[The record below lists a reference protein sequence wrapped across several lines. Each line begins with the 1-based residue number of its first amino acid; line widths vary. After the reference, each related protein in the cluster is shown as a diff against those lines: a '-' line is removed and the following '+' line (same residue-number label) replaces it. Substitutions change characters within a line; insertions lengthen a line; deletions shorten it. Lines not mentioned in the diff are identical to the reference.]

1 MNVNMKKLIY
11 SLFFGVALLTGSC
24 SDFTDVQPKGKN
36 LLSTT
41 DQLEMLLN
49 NEFYMRVNDMRHISG
64 DIIYAFENVP
74 TLISR
79 PNKTLSAILITWDV
93 ANQDKMAELT
103 SSDNDYAGWYGVIGK
118 IANPILSLVDKAE
131 GEESVKNQLKAEA
144 LVLRAYFHY
153 LLVNKFAKAYNP
165 ASAETD
171 PGIPYMKEDWDIS
184 IPSEKRTVKEVY
196 ENIIAD
202 LDAAIELN
210 ALPIHA
216 VNRMR
221 MNKPS
226 AYAAKALALMSMQ
239 RFDEAAQAAQQALA
253 INNTVNNYNEMLT
266 TTTGYILGGSYP
278 TVLRTPLKCEEDYF
292 FTYYLEFFDAITT
305 EAWNA
310 FEPGHASRDKIATD
324 RMMYDYLMGM
334 GLSYIGID
342 YTFTYDLNSGWN
354 QLGMKTTQMYLIIA
368 ETEIRKGD
376 YNAAMDALDAIRV
389 NRIDPSVYAPL
400 KGVVNTKADAI
411 FRLKQTSHGENIYT
425 IYNFINRKRWN
436 QLDDYKQKLVKTMA
450 GKVYELEPDSP
461 LWIFP
466 FPLNAVNNNPNLLP
480 QNYKQ

>member
-1 MNVNMKKLIY
+1 MNLNMKKIIY
-11 SLFFGVALLTGSC
+11 SLFLVVALLAGSC
-24 SDFTDVQPKGKN
+24 SDFTDVKPKGKN

-41 DQLEMLLN
+41 DELEMLLN
-49 NEFYMRVNDMRHISG
+49 NEFYMRVNDMRHIAG

-74 TLISR
+74 SMISK
-79 PNKTLSAILITWDV
+79 PNKTLSVILITWDV

-103 SSDNDYAGWYGVIGK
+103 TSDADYAGWYGVIGK
-118 IANPILSLVDKAE
+118 ISNPIIALADAAAGPE
-131 GEESVKNQLKAEA
+131 TVKKQLKAEA

-165 ASAETD
+165 VTAETD
-171 PGIPYMKEDWDIS
+171 PGIPYMKEDWDLT
-184 IPSEKRTVKEVY
+184 IPSEKKSVKEVY

-210 ALPIHA
+210 ALPVQA

-221 MNKPS
+221 INKPA

-239 RFDEAAQAAQQALA
+239 RFDDAATTAQQALA
-253 INNTVNNYNEMLT
+253 INNIVNDYNQMLI
-266 TTTGYILGGSYP
+266 TTTGMILGGSYP

-292 FTYYLEFFDAITT
+292 FTYYLESFDAITT

-310 FEPGHASRDKIATD
+310 FETGHASRDKIATD
-324 RMMYDYLMGM
+324 RMMYDNMMGM
-334 GLSYIGID
+334 GLAYIGID

-354 QLGMKTTQMYLIIA
+354 TVGMKTTQMYLIIA
-368 ETEIRKGD
+368 ENEIRKGN
-376 YNAAMDALDAIRV
+376 YSAAMEALDAIRI
-389 NRIDPSVYAPL
+389 NRIDPSIYAPL
-400 KGVVNTKADAI
+400 KGSVNNKADAI
-411 FRLKQTSHGENIYT
+411 YRLKQTSHGENIYT
-425 IYNFINRKRWN
+425 IWNFINRKRWN
-436 QLDDYKQKLVKTMA
+436 QLDDYKQKQVKIMD

-466 FPLNAVNNNPNLLP
+466 FPQNAVNNNPNLLP
-480 QNYKQ
+480 QNYEQ

>member
-1 MNVNMKKLIY
+1 MKKVIY
-11 SLFFGVALLTGSC
+11 SLFLGVALLAGSC
-24 SDFTDVQPKGKN
+24 SDFTDVKPKGKN

-41 DQLEMLLN
+41 NELEMLLN

-64 DIIYAFENVP
+64 DIIYAYSNVASM
-74 TLISR
+74 ISK
-79 PNKTLSAILITWDV
+79 PNKTLQVILITWDA

-103 SSDNDYAGWYGVIGK
+103 SSDSDYAGWYGVIGK
-118 IANPILSLVDKAE
+118 ISNPIISLADNAE
-131 GEESVKNQLKAEA
+131 GPEQMKKQLKAEA

-153 LLVNKFAKAYNP
+153 MLVNKFAKAYNP
-165 ASAETD
+165 ATAETD

-196 ENIIAD
+196 ENILAD

-210 ALPIHA
+210 ALPVQA

-253 INNTVNNYNEMLT
+253 LNNVVNDYNQMLT

-278 TVLRTPLKCEEDYF
+278 TVLRTPLQCEEDYF

-310 FEPGHASRDKIATD
+310 FEPGHASRDKMASD
-324 RMMYDYLMGM
+324 RMMYDYMMGM
-334 GLSYIGID
+334 GMSMIGID
-342 YTFTYDLNSGWN
+342 YTFTYDLSSGWN
-354 QLGMKTTQMYLIIA
+354 QIGMKSTHMYLIIA
-368 ETEIRKGD
+368 ENEIRKGN

-389 NRIDPSVYAPL
+389 KRIDPSVYAPL
-400 KGVVNTKADAI
+400 KGRVTTKTEAI
-411 FRLKQTSHGENIYT
+411 ARLKQTSHGENIYT
-425 IYNFINRKRWN
+425 IWNFINRKRWN
-436 QLDDYKQKLVKTMA
+436 QLDDYKQKLTKTML

-466 FPLNAVNNNPNLLP
+466 FPQNAVNNNPNLLP
-480 QNYKQ
+480 QNYKQQ

>member
-1 MNVNMKKLIY
+1 MKKIIY
-11 SLFFGVALLTGSC
+11 SLFLVVALLAGSC
-24 SDFTDVQPKGKN
+24 SDFTDVKPKGKN

-41 DQLEMLLN
+41 DELEMLLN
-49 NEFYMRVNDMRHISG
+49 NEFYMRVNDMRHIAG

-74 TLISR
+74 SMISK
-79 PNKTLSAILITWDV
+79 PNKTLSVILITWDV

-103 SSDNDYAGWYGVIGK
+103 TSDADYAGWYGVIGK
-118 IANPILSLVDKAE
+118 ISNPIIALADAAAGPE
-131 GEESVKNQLKAEA
+131 TVKKQLKAEA

-165 ASAETD
+165 VTAETD
-171 PGIPYMKEDWDIS
+171 PGIPYMKEDWDLT
-184 IPSEKRTVKEVY
+184 IPSEKKSVKEVY

-210 ALPIHA
+210 ALPVQA

-221 MNKPS
+221 INKPA

-239 RFDEAAQAAQQALA
+239 RFDDAATTAQQALA
-253 INNTVNNYNEMLT
+253 INNIVNDYNQMLI
-266 TTTGYILGGSYP
+266 TTTGMILGGSYP

-292 FTYYLEFFDAITT
+292 FTYYLESFDAITT

-310 FEPGHASRDKIATD
+310 FETGHASRDKIATD
-324 RMMYDYLMGM
+324 RMMYDNMMGM
-334 GLSYIGID
+334 GLAYIGID

-354 QLGMKTTQMYLIIA
+354 TVGMKTTQMYLIIA
-368 ETEIRKGD
+368 ENEIRKGN
-376 YNAAMDALDAIRV
+376 YSAAMEALDAIRI
-389 NRIDPSVYAPL
+389 NRIDPSIYAPL
-400 KGVVNTKADAI
+400 KGSVNNKADAI
-411 FRLKQTSHGENIYT
+411 YRLKQTSHGENIYT
-425 IYNFINRKRWN
+425 IWNFINRKRWN
-436 QLDDYKQKLVKTMA
+436 QLDDYKQKQVKIMD

-466 FPLNAVNNNPNLLP
+466 FPQNAVNNNPNLLP
-480 QNYKQ
+480 QNYEQ

>member
-1 MNVNMKKLIY
+1 MKKVIY
-11 SLFFGVALLTGSC
+11 SLLFAVALLAGSC
-24 SDFTDVQPKGKN
+24 SDFTDVKPKGKN

-41 DQLEMLLN
+41 NELEMLLN

-64 DIIYAFENVP
+64 DIIYAFENVASM
-74 TLISR
+74 ISK
-79 PNKTLSAILITWDV
+79 PNKTLSVILITWDA

-103 SSDNDYAGWYGVIGK
+103 SSDSDYAGWYGVIGK
-118 IANPILSLVDKAE
+118 IANPIIALADQAE
-131 GEESVKNQLKAEA
+131 GPETSKKQLKAEA

-165 ASAETD
+165 ATAETD

-210 ALPIHA
+210 ALPVQA
-216 VNRMR
+216 ANRMR
-221 MNKPS
+221 INKPA

-239 RFDEAAQAAQQALA
+239 QFDEAAATAQQALA
-253 INNTVNNYNEMLT
+253 LNNKVSNYNQMLI
-266 TTTGYILGGSYP
+266 TTTGYILGGTYP
-278 TVLRTPLKCEEDYF
+278 TLLRETLKCEEDYF

-310 FEPGHASRDKIATD
+310 FEPGHASRDKMATD
-324 RMMYDYLMGM
+324 RMMYDNLMGM
-334 GLSYIGID
+334 GMSYIGID

-354 QLGMKTTQMYLIIA
+354 FVGMKSTHMYLIIA
-368 ETEIRKGD
+368 ENEIRKGN
-376 YNAAMDALDAIRV
+376 YNAAMEALDAIRV
-389 NRIDPSVYAPL
+389 NRIDPAVYAPL
-400 KGVVNTKADAI
+400 KGVVNNKADAL
-411 FRLKQTSHGENIYT
+411 FRLKQTSHGENIYS

-436 QLDDYKQKLVKTMA
+436 QLDDYKQKLTKTML

-466 FPLNAVNNNPNLLP
+466 FPQNAVSNNPNLLP
-480 QNYKQ
+480 QNYTQL